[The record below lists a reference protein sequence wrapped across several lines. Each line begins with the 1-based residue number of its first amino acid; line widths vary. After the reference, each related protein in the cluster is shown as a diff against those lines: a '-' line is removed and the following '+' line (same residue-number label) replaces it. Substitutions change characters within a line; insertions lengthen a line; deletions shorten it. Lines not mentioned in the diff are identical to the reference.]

1 MSQWDAGGTKNSQR
15 SALFSRMHASEG
27 KGNYWLSSPQV
38 FPESQEHRFL
48 RFATSNMLLTAPPS
62 DSVWPFGFSNV
73 SGKAYN
79 WNKEE
84 MEPYPTHQ
92 SLRMTWGEKQRKKC
106 RTLVSAKRNGSAWEH
121 NDSMSPFLGPETQYV
136 GHALLHPIA
145 RRKTQRG
152 PPAQKKR
159 YHLRVLFILILRG
172 RGLWHA
178 HLDTIH
184 LSLISCVGPSD
195 DWTYQVLMKHVST
208 LASDVAGSGDVCETI
223 WHGLVLLNL
232 KTR

>member
-73 SGKAYN
+73 SGKACN

-152 PPAQKKR
+152 PPAQKK
-159 YHLRVLFILILRG
+159 
-172 RGLWHA
+172 
-178 HLDTIH
+178 DTIWGYC
-184 LSLISCVGPSD
+184 LFLFSEV
-195 DWTYQVLMKHVST
+195 V
-208 LASDVAGSGDVCETI
+208 ASGMLTWIQFTWASF
-223 WHGLVLLNL
+223 LVLVLPMIEL
-232 KTR
+232 IRS